1 MTYNEEERNKIIKEI
16 KNELNIKEILKDLLI
31 NDKDINNIFES
42 KLNNQKNE
50 DNNKVEES
58 VNKIIKEKYSN
69 KVDIETYNE
78 DINKI
83 KNDINDLGYFLL
95 KVILLLY
102 RKNQK
107 RN

>member
-1 MTYNEEERNKIIKEI
+1 MKKKKKTKIIKEI

-50 DNNKVEES
+50 ENNKIEES

-83 KNDINDLGYFLL
+83 KN
-95 KVILLLY
+95 
-102 RKNQK
+102 
-107 RN
+107 